1 MAEVFGV
8 LEQPEVLAHAS
19 EETAQLKVLLFKPKD
34 PSLTLITYIKK
45 VYAFNHSAGDKRIPG
60 DYWEAIIA
68 KLMIPQSY

>member
-1 MAEVFGV
+1 MAEGFGV

-45 VYAFNHSAGDKRIPG
+45 KFMLL
-60 DYWEAIIA
+60 IIVLETRESPETTG
-68 KLMIPQSY
+68 KPS